1 MEVVD
6 AYKQHGVLYVTQFEW
21 GAVIW
26 RPLSWDEVGLY
37 EKLFQLAPSAKA
49 DLEESIFKDCV
60 VEHPL
65 PEDDFENWQAG
76 IVTTVSNQVLKI
88 SSANNPEEFVQRLDI
103 VRQQVKNNVLF
114 QVFARIMR
122 TFPAYSMEDLVSLPL
137 ETLFE
142 RLAMVEMITGEE
154 MKFQIEKPPPSQ
166 LAGDAIDFEADNRSF
181 SDVDLAPP
189 AGDWNLTRRRDG

>member
-6 AYKQHGVLYVTQFEW
+6 AYKQHGILYVTQFEW

-49 DLEESIFKDCV
+49 DLEESIFRDCV

-65 PEDDFENWQAG
+65 PEEDFENWQAG
-76 IVTTVSNQVLKI
+76 IVTTLSQQVLKI
-88 SSANNPEEFVQRLDI
+88 SSANNPEEFVRRLDL
-103 VRQQVKNNVLF
+103 VRQQVGSNILF

-122 TFPAYSMEDLVSLPL
+122 TFPYTMEDLVSMPM

-142 RLAMVEMITGEE
+142 RLAMVEMITGDE
-154 MKFQIEKPPPSQ
+154 MKFQIEKPSPSQ
-166 LAGDAIDFEADNRSF
+166 VTDGMVDFEAANREINE
-181 SDVDLAPP
+181 VDFAPP
-189 AGDWNLTRRRDG
+189 VGDWNLTRRRGG

>member
-6 AYKQHGVLYVTQFEW
+6 AYKQHGILYVTQFEW

-26 RPLSWDEVGLY
+26 RPLSLDEVGLY

-49 DLEESIFKDCV
+49 DLEESIFRDCV

-65 PEDDFENWQAG
+65 PEEDFENWQAG
-76 IVTTVSNQVLKI
+76 IVTTLSQQVLKI
-88 SSANNPEEFVQRLDI
+88 SSANNPEEFVRRLDL
-103 VRQQVKNNVLF
+103 VRQQVGSNILF

-122 TFPAYSMEDLVSLPL
+122 TFPYTMEDLVSMPM

-142 RLAMVEMITGEE
+142 RLAMVEMITGDE
-154 MKFQIEKPPPSQ
+154 MKFQIEKPSPSQ
-166 LAGDAIDFEADNRSF
+166 VTDGMVDFEAANREINE
-181 SDVDLAPP
+181 VDFAPP
-189 AGDWNLTRRRDG
+189 VGDWNLTRRRGG